1 MRVQDGEPQLGA
13 SLEVVGRLR
22 ALRDFYTAA
31 DNEGTELSAFPL
43 LPFMQVTVSGPVLM
57 LVPHQLVHLIWCSW
71 GDCMPI
77 HKPRDRV
84 GSCMGLPQKKA
95 HKSADDL
102 VGRPRRWRNEH
113 RQLWLRRG

>member
-43 LPFMQVTVSGPVLM
+43 LPFMQVTVS
-57 LVPHQLVHLIWCSW
+57 
-71 GDCMPI
+71 
-77 HKPRDRV
+77 
-84 GSCMGLPQKKA
+84 
-95 HKSADDL
+95 
-102 VGRPRRWRNEH
+102 
-113 RQLWLRRG
+113 